1 MWSPHA
7 RCRVAPPGNP
17 AQGDTHTGIA
27 DMTQAISDVQPHITP
42 PPKYGDRQVM
52 AKMFKVRKKY
62 LQTDK
67 CHRKIGD
74 AHD

>member
-1 MWSPHA
+1 
-7 RCRVAPPGNP
+7 
-17 AQGDTHTGIA
+17 
-27 DMTQAISDVQPHITP
+27 MTQAISDVQPHITP